1 LALFLFLKLTSRIP
15 QGEFLQFESGDLHSI
30 LRSDVVHDKIA
41 KIKQVIKERRMRYL
55 LVCIFI
61 SIGLAGCKQS
71 QNSPATSSQN
81 GTATSSPAIPEGASP
96 AQNPAPVADPNAP
109 PGATAEKP
117 KTDAC
122 ALLTTEEVKAV
133 QGEPIKETKLSA
145 RSDGGFSISQCFF
158 TLPTF
163 TNSISLAVTQQADG
177 QGARDPKEF
186 WRETFHRDAAEVRR
200 EREREREREKERE
213 GEEEEEV
220 EPERIRGVGDE
231 AFWMGSRVGGAL
243 YVLKGNSYLRISIGG
258 AADQESKIKRSKALA
273 LKAVS
278 RL

>member
-1 LALFLFLKLTSRIP
+1 MTKSA
-15 QGEFLQFESGDLHSI
+15 E
-30 LRSDVVHDKIA
+30 
-41 KIKQVIKERRMRYL
+41 IKQVKKERRMRYL
-55 LVCIFI
+55 LICLFI
-61 SIGLAGCKQS
+61 GIALAACKQS
-71 QNSPATSSQN
+71 QNPPASNQNVTTASSPATSEGSSAQN
-81 GTATSSPAIPEGASP
+81 AASPSDPNSPASLS
-96 AQNPAPVADPNAP
+96 Q
-109 PGATAEKP
+109 EKP
-117 KTDAC
+117 KIDAC

-158 TLPTF
+158 SLPTF

-177 QGARDPKEF
+177 QGARDPREF

-200 EREREREREKERE
+200 EREREKEREKERGGEGE

-243 YVLKGNSYLRISIGG
+243 YVLKGNGYIRISIGG

-273 LKAVS
+273 QKAVS

>member
-1 LALFLFLKLTSRIP
+1 MTKSA
-15 QGEFLQFESGDLHSI
+15 E
-30 LRSDVVHDKIA
+30 
-41 KIKQVIKERRMRYL
+41 IKQVKKERRMRYL
-55 LVCIFI
+55 LICLFI
-61 SIGLAGCKQS
+61 GIGLAACKQS
-71 QNSPATSSQN
+71 QTPPASNQNATS
-81 GTATSSPAIPEGASP
+81 ASSPVTSEGSSAQNAASP
-96 AQNPAPVADPNAP
+96 SDPNAP
-109 PGATAEKP
+109 ASLSQEKP
-117 KTDAC
+117 KVDAC

-177 QGARDPKEF
+177 QGGRDPKEF
-186 WRETFHRDAAEVRR
+186 WRETFHRNAAEVRR
-200 EREREREREKERE
+200 EREREKERERERGREGE

-243 YVLKGNSYLRISIGG
+243 YVLKGNGYIRISIGG

-273 LKAVS
+273 QKAVS